1 MFFLL
6 DSNRGNISLT
16 HRTYL
21 MYGLGFKPG
30 RGRPPSQMIHNEKIS
45 IINQKKSA
53 TSTSYGTRSY
63 FFYEGKSQMAKDIH
77 LQMWK
82 TVAIWCEKLFA
93 IWIFFGKNTANCCIF
108 VLWQCLSLSFCPR
121 FHIKWQKFFT
131 FWLLPW

>member
-1 MFFLL
+1 
-6 DSNRGNISLT
+6 
-16 HRTYL
+16 

-63 FFYEGKSQMAKDIH
+63 FFYEGKSQMAKNIH

-82 TVAIWCEKLFA
+82 TVAIWCEKLFV
-93 IWIFFGKNTANCCIF
+93 IWISFGKNTAYCKEEVHVRKVVQLTPVFAIEEEQIEHILQFCC
-108 VLWQCLSLSFCPR
+108 
-121 FHIKWQKFFT
+121 
-131 FWLLPW
+131 